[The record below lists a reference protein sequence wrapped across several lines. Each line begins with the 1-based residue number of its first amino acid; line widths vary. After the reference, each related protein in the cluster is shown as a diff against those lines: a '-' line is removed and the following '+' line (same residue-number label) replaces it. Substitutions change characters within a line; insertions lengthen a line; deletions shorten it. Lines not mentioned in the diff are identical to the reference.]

1 MKYWST
7 SVKISLAIVVILI
20 GLYVAN
26 LMRPD
31 IAKKFLQR
39 FKNDLELQEQVSKK
53 KFDSIEAIRQA
64 DYLRYI
70 DEINYK
76 DQEIEAIY
84 QQLKYYKTKT
94 QQYEKEL
101 NDYRSGNFN
110 ERFSK
115 FSNLVRK
122 DSI

>member
-1 MKYWST
+1 MKNWST
-7 SVKISLAIVVILI
+7 STKIILGIVVILI

-31 IAKKFLQR
+31 IAKKFFQR

-53 KFDSIEAIRQA
+53 KYDSIEAIRQT
-64 DYLRYI
+64 DYLKYV

-101 NDYRSGNFN
+101 NDYRSGNFD
-110 ERFSK
+110 ERFRK